1 VRPQCSSTAGGSPA
15 PIHLMK
21 GSFYR
26 SLRSQLAEWRAAYYR
41 AKPGFRA
48 HGKLVPFV
56 TENDGNLV
64 LGDAILSGR
73 PFVAARH
80 GSTELACITD
90 PRPEAFETL
99 CGISGFFPRDHRWR
113 NEFTR
118 LYRDA
123 AAEIDLLA
131 AWNYRFGRF
140 QEEERLFRL
149 QGPNAR
155 TIRLNSLN
163 PFLFE
168 EPWSRHLEGKD
179 VLVVHPFSASI
190 RSQYDS
196 RRERLFADPRVLP
209 WFRSLVI
216 VPAVQSMG
224 CFGGEFETWFNA
236 LDHLKN
242 RIAEHKF
249 DIALIGCGCYGV
261 PLAAHVKRL
270 GRQAVHMGGA
280 LQLLFGI
287 KGRRWEEPAY
297 GYDQR
302 FYNEYWMRPLPVDV
316 PSQRHDF
323 EGAPYW

>member
-1 VRPQCSSTAGGSPA
+1 
-15 PIHLMK
+15 MK

-26 SLRSQLAEWRAAYYR
+26 SLRSQLAELRAAYYR

-48 HGKLVPFV
+48 RGKLVPFV
-56 TENDGNLV
+56 TENEGNLI

-99 CGISGFFPRDHRWR
+99 CGISGFFPLDHRWR
-113 NEFTR
+113 DEFTR

-140 QEEERLFRL
+140 NEEEQLFRL
-149 QGPNAR
+149 QRPSAR

-163 PFLFE
+163 PFLFK
-168 EPWSRHLEGKD
+168 EPWSQHLEGKD

-196 RRERLFADPRVLP
+196 SRERLFADPQVLP
-209 WFRSLVI
+209 RLRSLAI
-216 VPAVQSMG
+216 VQAVQSMG
-224 CFGGEFETWFNA
+224 CFGGEFKTWFNA

-242 RIAEHKF
+242 QIDKHKF

-270 GRQAVHMGGA
+270 GRQAVHLGGA

-297 GYDQR
+297 GYDKR
-302 FYNEYWMRPLPVDV
+302 FYNEFWMRPLPEDV